1 MPGTIN
7 PCCKP
12 IDPCCCT
19 VAPTQFTGFNHAGKY
34 AFVLVLFILLV
45 IVGTAYWC

>member
-1 MPGTIN
+1 MPGNIN

-12 IDPCCCT
+12 IDPCC
-19 VAPTQFTGFNHAGKY
+19 FSGFGFGGNRY

-45 IVGTAYWC
+45 IVGAAFWF